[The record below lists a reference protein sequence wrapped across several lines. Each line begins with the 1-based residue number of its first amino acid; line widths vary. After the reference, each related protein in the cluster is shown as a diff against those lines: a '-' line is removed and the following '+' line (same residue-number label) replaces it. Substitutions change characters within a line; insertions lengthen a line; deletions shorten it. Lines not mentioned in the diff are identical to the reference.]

1 MSEPRKLASILWHR
15 LNAEGCDVCHLF
27 KCSDGWIVNG
37 TATFME
43 EAEIA
48 HLSYEVRC
56 DASWRAQRGIVR
68 GSIGTRQIDRI
79 VTLDERRRWLVD
91 GELAARVGVMVD
103 LDLNFTP
110 ATNLIQFRRL
120 ALAVGETVEAPVAW
134 FSIPDFRL
142 TELSQTIRRI
152 DQETYDYAAPITSY
166 RGLLKVD
173 QLGFVLEYPELWRA
187 QAVQRFVDE

>member
-1 MSEPRKLASILWHR
+1 MSASHKLASILWHR
-15 LNAEGCDVCHLF
+15 LNAEGSDVCHLF
-27 KCSDGWIVNG
+27 RCSYGWLVKG

-56 DASWRAQRGIVR
+56 DASWRAHGGIVR
-68 GSIGTRQIDRI
+68 GSIGDRQLERV
-79 VTLDERRRWLVD
+79 VTLDERRGWLVD
-91 GELAARVGVMVD
+91 GELAAGVGSIVD

-134 FSIPDFRL
+134 FSLPDFHL
-142 TELSQTIRRI
+142 KALPQTIRRI
-152 DQETYDYAAPITSY
+152 DRDTYDYAAPTTSY

-173 QLGFVLEYPELWRA
+173 ELGFVLEYPELWRA
-187 QAVQRFVDE
+187 RAVQRFD